1 MQAIPNNAPVSKLV
15 RKYLEFCWSLPY
27 YGSAFFHGQG
37 RDSPMFK
44 NYS

>member
-1 MQAIPNNAPVSKLV
+1 LAVATGLGGSGTKVFAKAATGLGGSGTKV
-15 RKYLEFCWSLPY
+15 FFFFSL
-27 YGSAFFHGQG
+27 G